1 MEKEDEFN
9 TIQKE
14 EDEKTPKKDILSPL
28 DQFSKKEPSKRY
40 RSAFN
45 LFISSAKKRYPNYNF
60 GKNYLSEISKI
71 WKNLDESEKRI
82 YYEKSNQEKAEYFEY
97 IKKNGK
103 TQITKKND
111 INTVFPLYKL
121 KKILEEDKKTYKK
134 FKNETFIYL
143 NQIVDQFTKNIV
155 EDTVNI
161 AKKNNSRKLKA
172 DLFVKLRKGD
182 LKYRFLRDLTY
193 VEVKKKVRVKDHVMR
208 IEKVEKIKG
217 QESIYKYFK

>member
-1 MEKEDEFN
+1 MEKEDETNIIKN
-9 TIQKE
+9 T
-14 EDEKTPKKDILSPL
+14 EKSVKKDILSPL
-28 DQFSKKEPSKRY
+28 DKFSKRDPSKRY
-40 RSAFN
+40 RTAFN
-45 LFISSAKKRYPNYNF
+45 LFLSGAKNKYPNF

-97 IKKNGK
+97 IKKHGK
-103 TQITKKND
+103 YENPKKNE
-111 INTVFPLYKL
+111 IATFFPLHKL

-134 FKNETFIYL
+134 FKNESFLYL
-143 NQIVDQFTKNIV
+143 NQIVDQFTKNLV

-182 LKYRFLRDLTY
+182 LKYRFLRDLSY
-193 VEVKKKVRVKDHVMR
+193 VETKKKVKVKDHVMK
-208 IEKVEKIKG
+208 IEKIQKSKN
-217 QESIYKYFK
+217 QESIDKYFK